1 MSSCL
6 TSLHKISHTG
16 DNLIERTMTG
26 LSVLLLLCTII
37 SAGNAFLRKITGY
50 SANSYLELQWMFY
63 SAVFL
68 LGAAH
73 VLKND
78 GHIRIDILYTY
89 FSDKTK
95 TTLNLLFHL
104 FLTLP
109 ILCIILGQALPF
121 WLSSF
126 MPSVQDANH
135 QEIRSWFYYLLID
148 TSYHEISPNAG
159 GLPTPFAKMLLP
171 LGLFLLILQ
180 TANEILKSS
189 LRLFYPLCKRKTL

>member
-1 MSSCL
+1 MSYCF
-6 TSLHKISHTG
+6 TSLHKISRTG
-16 DNLIERTMTG
+16 DNLIERTITG
-26 LSVLLLLCTII
+26 LSILLLLCTII
-37 SAGNAFLRKITGY
+37 SAGNAFVRKITGY

-89 FSDKTK
+89 FSNKTK
-95 TTLNLLFHL
+95 TILNLFFHL

-109 ILCIILGQALPF
+109 ILYVILTQALPF
-121 WLSSF
+121 WYSSF
-126 MPSVQDANH
+126 MPSVQHIGH
-135 QEIRSWFYYLLID
+135 QEMHSWFHYLFID

-171 LGLFLLILQ
+171 LGLILLIIQ
-180 TANEILKSS
+180 TANEILKSA
-189 LRLFYPLCKRKTL
+189 LILFKNKCKKVLS